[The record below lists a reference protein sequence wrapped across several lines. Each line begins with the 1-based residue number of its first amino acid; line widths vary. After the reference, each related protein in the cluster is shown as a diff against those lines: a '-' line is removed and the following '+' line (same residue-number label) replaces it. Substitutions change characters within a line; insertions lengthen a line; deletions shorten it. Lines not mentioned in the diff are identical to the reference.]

1 MPARDESVGGDLPM
15 NDDIITINTQSST
28 QWDGFRHHAWA
39 QNGGLQTRGVLVDW
53 AGWARKQDIPIN
65 FLEGSI
71 IPLDHVKAI
80 ISEKKIEL
88 RPGDV
93 LFIRSGFAEFL
104 KALSV
109 EDQLNISQRSPPEY
123 IGLESTKATLRWF
136 WENQLS
142 AVAGDTVGLET
153 MGGSN
158 TEYLLHQWLLAGW
171 GMPIG
176 ELFDLEELAE
186 RCAQEGRYTF
196 YLSSVP
202 VKMPGGVASPPNA
215 VAIL

>member
-1 MPARDESVGGDLPM
+1 M
-15 NDDIITINTQSST
+15 
-28 QWDGFRHHAWA
+28 
-39 QNGGLQTRGVLVDW
+39 LVDW

-142 AVAGDTVGLET
+142 AVAGDTFGLET

-202 VKMPGGVASPPNA
+202 VKVSRFSEGRLAKLLIICRCPEEWQVRQTLLQFCSLQIIKIIVIKMLTVLNRVA
-215 VAIL
+215 